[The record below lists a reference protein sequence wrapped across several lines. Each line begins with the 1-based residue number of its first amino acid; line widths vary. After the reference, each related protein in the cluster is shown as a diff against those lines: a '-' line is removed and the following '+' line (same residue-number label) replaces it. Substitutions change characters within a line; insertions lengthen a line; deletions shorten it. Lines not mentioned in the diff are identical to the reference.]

1 MGPLDPCSAGTVVTP
16 GPLTLKGA
24 SRKWVGIA
32 PRASIIV
39 LPSDERV
46 ERGDEGRGGT
56 AIAAEARGE
65 TEECTVGDSCCHVSA
80 GNRELLGDG
89 KRTGSPLAAAVGM
102 PEVLA
107 GNCRGDNAS
116 GA

>member
-1 MGPLDPCSAGTVVTP
+1 MTP

-24 SRKWVGIA
+24 SRRWAGIA

-56 AIAAEARGE
+56 AKAADARGE
-65 TEECTVGDSCCHVSA
+65 TEEYMVGDCHVST
-80 GNRELLGDG
+80 GKREPLGDEE
-89 KRTGSPLAAAVGM
+89 RIGSPLAAAVGM
-102 PEVLA
+102 AGVLA
-107 GNCRGDNAS
+107 GNCVGENAS